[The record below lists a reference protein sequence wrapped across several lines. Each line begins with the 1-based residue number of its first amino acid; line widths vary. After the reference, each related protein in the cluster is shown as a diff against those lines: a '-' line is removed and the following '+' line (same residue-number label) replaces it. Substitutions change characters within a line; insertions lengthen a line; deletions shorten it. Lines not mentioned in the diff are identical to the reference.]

1 MWYNLG
7 MIYFDASAT
16 YPMLPCAREAI
27 LGAMEA
33 ELGNASALHRAGHR
47 AGEMIEEARA
57 EIAKLIGA
65 RTGEILFTSGGS
77 EANNTVVRTFAG
89 RRVAVSSVE
98 HPSVLEPARAV
109 AKCYE
114 IPVDEWGV
122 VKLKELPEA
131 ELYSVMA
138 ANNELG
144 TVEPIGEL
152 AEIVRE
158 KYPGAY
164 VHSDLTQ
171 ALGKMKIDVR
181 ELVVDY
187 ATLSAHKLGGPIGTG
202 ALYVR
207 DLDKKPSKYSKRED
221 PSAPLIPLILG
232 GHQERGLRAGTY
244 ATPLIVGFGAAAKW
258 AREERSWEKYERKI
272 RPLRDMLAR
281 RILAEIPHAS
291 LNTPLD
297 NSLPHV
303 LNCSFEA
310 AEGESIQLYLDL
322 RGEVMVSTGSACAAG
337 DTTPSHVIMAT
348 RNDAEVA
355 HSSIRFSLTLEAEE
369 RDVEEVMGVLPGIIR
384 DLKGISTIET
394 REEGRDDER

>member
-1 MWYNLG
+1 

-16 YPMLPCAREAI
+16 YPMLDCVKMAIREA
-27 LGAMEA
+27 MEG
-33 ELGNASALHRAGHR
+33 EFGNASALHRPGHR
-47 AGEMIEEARA
+47 AGEAIERAREAIA
-57 EIAKLIGA
+57 ELVGA
-65 RTGEILFTSGGS
+65 RPGEILFTSGGS
-77 EANNTVVRTFAG
+77 ESNNTVIRSFAG
-89 RRVAVSSVE
+89 KKVAVSSVE

-122 VKLKELPEA
+122 VRLEDLPEA

-152 AEIVRE
+152 VEIVRE

-171 ALGKMKIDVR
+171 ALGKMKIEVR
-181 ELVVDY
+181 ELGLDY

-207 DLDKKPSKYSKRED
+207 DLDKKPSKYSKKAD
-221 PSAPLIPLILG
+221 VSAPIVPLILG

-244 ATPLIVGFGAAAKW
+244 ATPMIVGFGVAAKW
-258 AREERSWEKYERKI
+258 ALEERSWERYEKEI
-272 RPLRDMLAR
+272 RPLRDLLAR

-297 NSLPHV
+297 NSLPHI

-322 RGEVMVSTGSACAAG
+322 KGEIVVSTGSACAAG

-355 HSSIRFSLTLEAEE
+355 HSSIRFSLTLEASEE
-369 RDVEEVMGVLPGIIR
+369 DVEKVMETLPRIIG
-384 DLKGISTIET
+384 DLQAISTIKT
-394 REEGRDDER
+394 REE

>member
-1 MWYNLG
+1 
-7 MIYFDASAT
+7 
-16 YPMLPCAREAI
+16 MLDCVKMAIREA
-27 LGAMEA
+27 MEG
-33 ELGNASALHRAGHR
+33 EFGNASALHRPGHR
-47 AGEMIEEARA
+47 AGEAIERAREAIA
-57 EIAKLIGA
+57 ELVGA
-65 RTGEILFTSGGS
+65 RPGEILFTSGGS
-77 EANNTVVRTFAG
+77 ESNNTVIRSFAG
-89 RRVAVSSVE
+89 KKVAVSSVE

-122 VKLKELPEA
+122 VRLEDLPEA

-152 AEIVRE
+152 VEIVRE

-171 ALGKMKIDVR
+171 ALGKMKIEVR
-181 ELVVDY
+181 ELGLDY

-207 DLDKKPSKYSKRED
+207 DLDKKPSKYSKKAD
-221 PSAPLIPLILG
+221 VSAPIVPLILG

-244 ATPLIVGFGAAAKW
+244 ATPMIVGFGVAAKW
-258 AREERSWEKYERKI
+258 ALEERSWERYEKEI
-272 RPLRDMLAR
+272 RPLRDLLAR

-297 NSLPHV
+297 NSLPHI

-322 RGEVMVSTGSACAAG
+322 KGEIVVSTGSACAAG

-355 HSSIRFSLTLEAEE
+355 HSSIRFSLTLEASEE
-369 RDVEEVMGVLPGIIR
+369 DVEKVMETLPRIIG
-384 DLKGISTIET
+384 DLQAISTIKT
-394 REEGRDDER
+394 REE